1 MSHSPSILINGSVKS
16 KETFLFEMIDIKIE
30 NSVWNCFIGASGVGK
45 STILRLLAGL
55 DTHVTLNGR
64 ISFSKNKKKKGVKV
78 SYMTQSDLLLPWA
91 TVSKNI
97 TIGSKIRG
105 EEFDILKKTK
115 IIENVGLT
123 NHLHKYPY
131 QLSGGQKQRVALA
144 RTLMENTDIVLLDEP
159 FNSLDAKTKEEMYK
173 LTVNEL
179 HGKTVI
185 LVTHDPNEAV
195 RLCSKIYLL
204 KKNKISLFENLIS
217 TFPKSN
223 EDKNVFIKQNE
234 LLKKILEDD

>member
-1 MSHSPSILINGSVKS
+1 MSHSPSILIKGSVKS
-16 KETFLFEMIDIKIE
+16 KETFLFEKIDIEIE
-30 NSVWNCFIGASGVGK
+30 NSVWNCFIGTSGVGK
-45 STILRLLAGL
+45 STILRLIAGL
-55 DTHVTLNGR
+55 DTHVILNGG
-64 ISFSKNKKKKGVKV
+64 ISFSNNKKNSFKV
-78 SYMTQSDLLLPWA
+78 SYMSQSDLLLPWA

-105 EEFDILKKTK
+105 EGFDILKKTK
-115 IIENVGLT
+115 IIENVGLS
-123 NHLHKYPY
+123 NHLHKYPN

-144 RTLMENTDIVLLDEP
+144 RTLMEDTEIVLLDEP
-159 FNSLDAKTKEEMYK
+159 FNSLDAKTKEEMYT

-179 HGKTVI
+179 RGKTVI

-204 KKNKISLFENLIS
+204 KKNKISLFRNSIS
-217 TFPKSN
+217 IFPKKS
-223 EDKNVFIKQNE
+223 EDKNVFIEQNE

>member
-16 KETFLFEMIDIKIE
+16 KETFLFEKIDIEIE
-30 NSVWNCFIGASGVGK
+30 NSVWNCFIGTSGVGK
-45 STILRLLAGL
+45 STILRLIAGL
-55 DTHVTLNGR
+55 DTHVILNGG
-64 ISFSKNKKKKGVKV
+64 ISFSNNKKNSFKV
-78 SYMTQSDLLLPWA
+78 SYMSQSDLLLPWA

-105 EEFDILKKTK
+105 EGFDILKKTK
-115 IIENVGLT
+115 IIENVGLS
-123 NHLHKYPY
+123 NHLYKYPN

-144 RTLMENTDIVLLDEP
+144 RTLMEDTEIVLLDEP
-159 FNSLDAKTKEEMYK
+159 FNSLDAKTKEEMYT

-179 HGKTVI
+179 RGKTVI

>member
-1 MSHSPSILINGSVKS
+1 MSHSPSILIKGSVKS
-16 KETFLFEMIDIKIE
+16 KETFLFEKIDIEIE
-30 NSVWNCFIGASGVGK
+30 NSVWNCFIGTSGVGK
-45 STILRLLAGL
+45 STILRLIAGL
-55 DTHVTLNGR
+55 DTHVILNGG
-64 ISFSKNKKKKGVKV
+64 ISFGNNKKNSFKV
-78 SYMTQSDLLLPWA
+78 SYMSQSDLLLPWA

-105 EEFDILKKTK
+105 EGFDILKKTK
-115 IIENVGLT
+115 IIENVGLS
-123 NHLHKYPY
+123 NHLHKYPN

-144 RTLMENTDIVLLDEP
+144 RTLMEDTEIVLLDEP
-159 FNSLDAKTKEEMYK
+159 FNSLDAKTKEEMYT

-179 HGKTVI
+179 RGKTVI

>member
-1 MSHSPSILINGSVKS
+1 MSHSPSILIKGSVKS
-16 KETFLFEMIDIKIE
+16 KETFLFEKIDIEIE
-30 NSVWNCFIGASGVGK
+30 NSVWNCFIGTSGVGK
-45 STILRLLAGL
+45 STILRLIAGL
-55 DTHVTLNGR
+55 DTHVILNGG
-64 ISFSKNKKKKGVKV
+64 ISFSNNKKNSFKV
-78 SYMTQSDLLLPWA
+78 SYMSQSDLLLPWA

-105 EEFDILKKTK
+105 EGFDILKKTK
-115 IIENVGLT
+115 IIENVGLS
-123 NHLHKYPY
+123 NHLHKYPN

-144 RTLMENTDIVLLDEP
+144 RTLMEDTEIVLLDEP
-159 FNSLDAKTKEEMYK
+159 FNSLDAKTKEEMYT

-179 HGKTVI
+179 RGKTVI

>member
-1 MSHSPSILINGSVKS
+1 MSHSPSILIKGSVKS
-16 KETFLFEMIDIKIE
+16 KETFLFEKIDIEIE
-30 NSVWNCFIGASGVGK
+30 NSVWNCFIGTSGVGK
-45 STILRLLAGL
+45 STILRLIAGL
-55 DTHVTLNGR
+55 DTHVILNGG
-64 ISFSKNKKKKGVKV
+64 ISFSNNKKNSFKV
-78 SYMTQSDLLLPWA
+78 SYMSQSDLLLPWA

-105 EEFDILKKTK
+105 EGFDILKKTK
-115 IIENVGLT
+115 IIENVGLS
-123 NHLHKYPY
+123 NHLHKYPN

-144 RTLMENTDIVLLDEP
+144 RTLMEDTEIVLLDEP
-159 FNSLDAKTKEEMYK
+159 FNSLDAKTKEEMYT

-179 HGKTVI
+179 RGKTVI

-204 KKNKISLFENLIS
+204 KKNKISLFENLTS

>member
-1 MSHSPSILINGSVKS
+1 MSHSPSILIKGSVKS
-16 KETFLFEMIDIKIE
+16 KETFLFEKIDIEIE
-30 NSVWNCFIGASGVGK
+30 NSVWNCFIGTSGVGK
-45 STILRLLAGL
+45 STILRLIAGL
-55 DTHVTLNGR
+55 DTHVILNGG
-64 ISFSKNKKKKGVKV
+64 ISFSNKKKNSFKV
-78 SYMTQSDLLLPWA
+78 SYMSQSDLLLPWA

-105 EEFDILKKTK
+105 EGFDILKKTK
-115 IIENVGLT
+115 IIENVGLS
-123 NHLHKYPY
+123 NHLHKYPN

-144 RTLMENTDIVLLDEP
+144 RTLMEDTEIVLLDEP
-159 FNSLDAKTKEEMYK
+159 FNSLDAKTKEEMYT

-179 HGKTVI
+179 RGKTVI

>member
-1 MSHSPSILINGSVKS
+1 MSHSPSILIKGSVKS
-16 KETFLFEMIDIKIE
+16 KETFLFEKIDIEIE
-30 NSVWNCFIGASGVGK
+30 NSVWNCFIGTSGVGK
-45 STILRLLAGL
+45 STILRLIAGL
-55 DTHVTLNGR
+55 DTHVILNGG
-64 ISFSKNKKKKGVKV
+64 ISFSNNKKNSFKV
-78 SYMTQSDLLLPWA
+78 SYMSQSDLLLPWA

-105 EEFDILKKTK
+105 ERFDILKKTK
-115 IIENVGLT
+115 IIENVGLS
-123 NHLHKYPY
+123 NHLHKYPN

-144 RTLMENTDIVLLDEP
+144 RTLMEDTEIVLLDEP
-159 FNSLDAKTKEEMYK
+159 FNSLDAKTKEEMYT

-179 HGKTVI
+179 RGKTVI

-204 KKNKISLFENLIS
+204 KKNKISLFENLTS

-234 LLKKILEDD
+234 LLNKILEDD

>member
-1 MSHSPSILINGSVKS
+1 MSHSPSILIKGSVKS
-16 KETFLFEMIDIKIE
+16 KETFLFEKIDIEIE
-30 NSVWNCFIGASGVGK
+30 NSVWNCFIGTSGVGK
-45 STILRLLAGL
+45 STILRLIAGL
-55 DTHVTLNGR
+55 DTHVILNGG
-64 ISFSKNKKKKGVKV
+64 ISFSNNKKNSFKV
-78 SYMTQSDLLLPWA
+78 SYMSQSDLLLPWA

-105 EEFDILKKTK
+105 EGFDILKKTK
-115 IIENVGLT
+115 IIENVGLS
-123 NHLHKYPY
+123 NHLHKYPN

-144 RTLMENTDIVLLDEP
+144 RTLMEDTEIVLLDEP
-159 FNSLDAKTKEEMYK
+159 FNSLDAKTKEEMYT
-173 LTVNEL
+173 LTVSEL
-179 HGKTVI
+179 RGKTVI

-204 KKNKISLFENLIS
+204 KKNKISLFENLTS

-234 LLKKILEDD
+234 LLNKILEDD

>member
-1 MSHSPSILINGSVKS
+1 MSHSPSILIKGSVKS
-16 KETFLFEMIDIKIE
+16 KETFLFEKIDIEIE
-30 NSVWNCFIGASGVGK
+30 NSVWNCFIGTSGVGK
-45 STILRLLAGL
+45 STILRLIAGL
-55 DTHVTLNGR
+55 DTHVILNGG
-64 ISFSKNKKKKGVKV
+64 ISFSNNKKNSFKV
-78 SYMTQSDLLLPWA
+78 SYMSQSDLLLPWA

-105 EEFDILKKTK
+105 EGFDILKKTK
-115 IIENVGLT
+115 IIENVGLS
-123 NHLHKYPY
+123 NHLHKYPN

-144 RTLMENTDIVLLDEP
+144 RTLMEDTEIVLLDEP
-159 FNSLDAKTKEEMYK
+159 FNSLDAKTKEEMYT

-179 HGKTVI
+179 RGKTVI

-204 KKNKISLFENLIS
+204 KKNKISLFKNLIS

>member
-1 MSHSPSILINGSVKS
+1 MSHSPSILIKGSVKS
-16 KETFLFEMIDIKIE
+16 KETFLFEKIDIEIE
-30 NSVWNCFIGASGVGK
+30 NSVWNCFIGTSGVGK
-45 STILRLLAGL
+45 STILRLIAGL
-55 DTHVTLNGR
+55 DTHVILNGG
-64 ISFSKNKKKKGVKV
+64 ISFSNNKKNSFKV
-78 SYMTQSDLLLPWA
+78 SYMSQSDLLLPWA

-105 EEFDILKKTK
+105 EGFDILKKTK
-115 IIENVGLT
+115 IIENVGLS
-123 NHLHKYPY
+123 NHLHKYPN

-144 RTLMENTDIVLLDEP
+144 RTLMEDTEIVLLDEP
-159 FNSLDAKTKEEMYK
+159 FNSLDAKTKEEMYT

-179 HGKTVI
+179 RGKTVI

-223 EDKNVFIKQNE
+223 DDKNVFIKQNE

>member
-1 MSHSPSILINGSVKS
+1 MSHSPSILIKGSVKS
-16 KETFLFEMIDIKIE
+16 KETFLFEKIDIEIE
-30 NSVWNCFIGASGVGK
+30 NSVWNCFIGTSGVGK
-45 STILRLLAGL
+45 STILRLIAGL
-55 DTHVTLNGR
+55 DTHVILNGG
-64 ISFSKNKKKKGVKV
+64 ISFSNNKKNSFKV
-78 SYMTQSDLLLPWA
+78 SYMSQSDLLLPWA

-105 EEFDILKKTK
+105 EGFDILKKTK
-115 IIENVGLT
+115 IIENVGLS
-123 NHLHKYPY
+123 NHLHKYPN

-144 RTLMENTDIVLLDEP
+144 RTLMEDTEIVLLDEP
-159 FNSLDAKTKEEMYK
+159 FNSLDAKTKEEMYT

-179 HGKTVI
+179 RGKTVI

-204 KKNKISLFENLIS
+204 KKNKISLFENLTS

-234 LLKKILEDD
+234 LLNKILEDD

>member
-1 MSHSPSILINGSVKS
+1 MSHSPSILIKGSVKS
-16 KETFLFEMIDIKIE
+16 KETFLFEKIDIEIE
-30 NSVWNCFIGASGVGK
+30 NSVWNCFIGTSGVGK
-45 STILRLLAGL
+45 STILRLIAGL
-55 DTHVTLNGR
+55 DTHVILNGG
-64 ISFSKNKKKKGVKV
+64 ISFSNNKKNSFKV
-78 SYMTQSDLLLPWA
+78 SYMSQSDLLLPWA

-105 EEFDILKKTK
+105 EGFDILKKTK

-204 KKNKISLFENLIS
+204 KKNKISLFRNSIS
-217 TFPKSN
+217 IFPKKS
-223 EDKNVFIKQNE
+223 EDKNVFIEQNE

>member
-1 MSHSPSILINGSVKS
+1 MSHSPSILIKGSVKS
-16 KETFLFEMIDIKIE
+16 KESFLFEKIDIEIE
-30 NSVWNCFIGASGVGK
+30 KSVWNCFIGTSGVGK
-45 STILRLLAGL
+45 STILRLIAGL
-55 DTHVTLNGR
+55 DTHVILNGG
-64 ISFSKNKKKKGVKV
+64 ISFSNNKKNSFKV
-78 SYMTQSDLLLPWA
+78 SYMSQSDLLLPWA

-105 EEFDILKKTK
+105 EGFDILKKTK
-115 IIENVGLT
+115 IIENVGLS
-123 NHLHKYPY
+123 NHLHKYPN

-144 RTLMENTDIVLLDEP
+144 RTLMEDTEIVLLDEP
-159 FNSLDAKTKEEMYK
+159 FNSLDAKTKEEMYT

-179 HGKTVI
+179 RGKTVI

-204 KKNKISLFENLIS
+204 KKNKISLFENLTS

>member
-1 MSHSPSILINGSVKS
+1 MSHSPSILIKGSVKS
-16 KETFLFEMIDIKIE
+16 KETFLFEKIDIEIE
-30 NSVWNCFIGASGVGK
+30 NSVWNCFIGTSGVGK
-45 STILRLLAGL
+45 STILRLIAGL
-55 DTHVTLNGR
+55 DTHVILNGG
-64 ISFSKNKKKKGVKV
+64 ISFSNNKKNSFKV
-78 SYMTQSDLLLPWA
+78 SYMSQSDLLLPWA
-91 TVSKNI
+91 TVSKNV

-105 EEFDILKKTK
+105 EGFDILKKTK
-115 IIENVGLT
+115 IIENVGLS
-123 NHLHKYPY
+123 NHLHKYPN

-144 RTLMENTDIVLLDEP
+144 RTLMEDTEIVLLDEP
-159 FNSLDAKTKEEMYK
+159 FNSLDAKTKEEMYT

-179 HGKTVI
+179 RGKTVI

>member
-1 MSHSPSILINGSVKS
+1 MSHSPSILIKGSVKS
-16 KETFLFEMIDIKIE
+16 KETFLFEKIDIEIE
-30 NSVWNCFIGASGVGK
+30 NSVWNCFIGTSGVGK
-45 STILRLLAGL
+45 STILRLIAGL
-55 DTHVTLNGR
+55 DTHVILNGG
-64 ISFSKNKKKKGVKV
+64 ISFSNNKKNSFKV
-78 SYMTQSDLLLPWA
+78 SYMSQSDLLLPWA

-105 EEFDILKKTK
+105 EGFDILKKTK
-115 IIENVGLT
+115 IIENVGLS
-123 NHLHKYPY
+123 NHLHKYPN

-144 RTLMENTDIVLLDEP
+144 RTLMEDTEIVLLDEP
-159 FNSLDAKTKEEMYK
+159 FNSLDAKTKEEMYT

-179 HGKTVI
+179 RGKTVI

-234 LLKKILEDD
+234 LLNKILEDD